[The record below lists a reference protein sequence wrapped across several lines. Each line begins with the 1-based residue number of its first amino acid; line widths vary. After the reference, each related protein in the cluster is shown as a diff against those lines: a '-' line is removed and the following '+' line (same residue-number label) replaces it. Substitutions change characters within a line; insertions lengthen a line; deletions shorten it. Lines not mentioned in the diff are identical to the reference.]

1 MKKQEFIV
9 SLTLLIFNAIAL
21 VVLFIIDMVVGTKWI
36 LIIEI
41 ILLIIELGLILTIRN
56 FYEEY
61 KKSRK

>member
-9 SLTLLIFNAIAL
+9 SLTLLIINAVAL
-21 VVLFIIDMVVGTKWI
+21 VALFIVNMVTSAHWL

-41 ILLIIELGLILTIRN
+41 ILIIIEVGLILTIRN

-61 KKSRK
+61 KNSR